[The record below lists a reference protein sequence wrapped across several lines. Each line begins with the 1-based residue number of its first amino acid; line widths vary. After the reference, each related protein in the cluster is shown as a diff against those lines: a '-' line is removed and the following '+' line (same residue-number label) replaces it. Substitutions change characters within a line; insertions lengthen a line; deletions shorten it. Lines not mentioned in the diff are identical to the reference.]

1 MMIILNYISRILKII
16 GVEIFIIFIFILLIN
31 NYIGNVDETIKADG
45 IGYYDYLPSLFIH
58 HDLIRKGI
66 PNNQTSLLYDRINK
80 LPEYVNYHNFKADIC
95 SCGTAVLE
103 LPFFTWTYLT
113 TVREGNSN
121 DGYQLP
127 FQRTIFH
134 AAIFYLFL
142 SIFFLKKTLR
152 LFNIKYY
159 VIFISQLL
167 LVLATGVTNYA
178 NYDAG
183 FSHIYSLFAITTF
196 IYFTFSFFRK
206 RNLNHFIIT
215 CLLLGLII
223 IIRQVNI
230 LILFFIPFLAMTSE
244 NFRDGF
250 MYLFRKWKILVLG
263 ILLLSGVLF
272 IQCLLWYLQTGTLYV
287 YTYQGF
293 GFNFATPKLFKILFS
308 YQKGLFVYTPVLFIS
323 LFGLIWLAY
332 KRKYYLLLT
341 WISFF
346 LILTYVLSSWW
357 CWYYGASY
365 GLRAY
370 IDYYAV
376 FFIPFALLL
385 DGIALKM
392 KFAVIILSFL
402 TIPLNIIQTY
412 QYKEYILDWASMDKE
427 KYWKV
432 FLRTADRYRGLF
444 WKKNYDYSQY
454 STVKE
459 ILIGNIGS
467 SKNKVSLIYRI
478 NSHDIPDFD
487 KVSLIQVLI
496 DDVYDTRNDS
506 KIILTINESKGIHN
520 YYWSD
525 PYLIHF
531 AEKHFNEWQTGLCNY
546 EITPINDPKEKIV
559 ELQVY
564 SEKQNNNFKN
574 VKLKF
579 LVYKATINR

>member
-1 MMIILNYISRILKII
+1 MKYIIVILKSVII
-16 GVEIFIIFIFILLIN
+16 EAFIIFIFIFLIN
-31 NYIGNVDETIKADG
+31 NYFRNEVVTIKADG
-45 IGYYDYLPSLFIH
+45 IGYYDYLPSIFIH

-66 PNNQTSLLYDRINK
+66 PVNSNNSLYNRINT
-80 LPEYVNYHNFKADIC
+80 LGEYVKYNDFKVDIC

-103 LPFFTWTYLT
+103 LPFFCWTYLT
-113 TVREGNSN
+113 TQRDGTFN

-127 FQRTIFH
+127 FQKTIFH

-142 SIFFLKKTLR
+142 SLFFLKKTLR

-159 VIFISQLL
+159 VIFISQALL
-167 LVLATGVTNYA
+167 ALATGVTNYA

-196 IYFTFSFFRK
+196 IYFTTSFFRN
-206 RNLNHFIIT
+206 RNLSRFIVA

-244 NFRDGF
+244 NFRNGF

-263 ILLLSGVLF
+263 TLLLSGVLF
-272 IQCLLWYLQTGTLYV
+272 IQCLLWYLQTGSFLL
-287 YTYQGF
+287 YTYQGH
-293 GFNFATPKLFKILFS
+293 GFNFASPRLFKILFS
-308 YQKGLFVYTPVLFIS
+308 YQKGLFVYTPVLFFS
-323 LFGLIWLAY
+323 LLGVIWYLY
-332 KRKYYLLLT
+332 KKKYYLVFT
-341 WISFF
+341 WTGFF
-346 LILTYVLSSWW
+346 ILLTYVLSSWW
-357 CWYYGASY
+357 CWFYGASY

-376 FFIPFALLL
+376 FFIPLAVLINEVDWKIKLIVVFLSLLT
-385 DGIALKM
+385 
-392 KFAVIILSFL
+392 V
-402 TIPLNIIQTY
+402 PVNIIQTY
-412 QYKEYILDWASMDKE
+412 QYKSFILDWAAMDKD

-432 FLRTADRYRGLF
+432 FLRTDDRYRGLF
-444 WKKNYDYSQY
+444 WEKHYDYSQY
-454 STVKE
+454 SIVKE
-459 ILIGNIGS
+459 IFIGNIGS
-467 SKNKVSLIYRI
+467 SRNKVSLIYRI
-478 NSHDIPDFD
+478 NSREIPDFN
-487 KVSLIQVLI
+487 KVSIIQVLI
-496 DDVYDTRNDS
+496 DDEFDTHNNS

-531 AEKHFNEWQTGLCNY
+531 TEKHFNEWQTGLCNY
-546 EITPINDPKEKIV
+546 EITPINDSTEKIV

-564 SEKQNNNFKN
+564 SEKQNNSLKN
-574 VKLKF
+574 VRLKF